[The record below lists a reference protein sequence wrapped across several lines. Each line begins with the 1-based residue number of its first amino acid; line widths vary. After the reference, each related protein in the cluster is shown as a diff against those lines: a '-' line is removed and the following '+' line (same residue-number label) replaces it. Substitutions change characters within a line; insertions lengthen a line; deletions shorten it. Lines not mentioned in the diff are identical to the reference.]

1 MNTHTQGVDRN
12 MMSYVTIQNTE
23 MNLIENVSQTQMDIT
38 QVKSARCNDKKKGSD
53 KKNADL
59 NNGNQKVCKICL
71 EEEDFVNLENELIA
85 PCKCAGSMQYIH
97 TECLREWLNGK
108 KLIYNGE
115 KVKSFFWKALEC
127 ELCKTP
133 YENKMK
139 NKLF

>member
-1 MNTHTQGVDRN
+1 
-12 MMSYVTIQNTE
+12 MSHITIQNTE
-23 MNLIENVSQTQMDIT
+23 MNLVENASITQIDIT
-38 QVKSARCNDKKKGSD
+38 HAKSPRGNDKKKGN
-53 KKNADL
+53 KKAESVD
-59 NNGNQKVCKICL
+59 GNQKVCKICL
-71 EEEDFVNLENELIA
+71 EEEDFTTTDNELIC

-97 TECLREWLNGK
+97 IECLREWLNGK